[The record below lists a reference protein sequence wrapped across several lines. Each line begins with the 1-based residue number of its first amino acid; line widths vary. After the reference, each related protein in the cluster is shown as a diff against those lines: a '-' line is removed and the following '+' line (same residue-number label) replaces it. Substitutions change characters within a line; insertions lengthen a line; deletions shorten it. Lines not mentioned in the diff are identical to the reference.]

1 MHGLLNGKRVVV
13 TGAARGLGF
22 HFARACAEQGAAVV
36 MCDILAG
43 ELAESAHQLRE
54 QGYRIED
61 YAIDLAD
68 SDSID
73 AAFAAIGEQGAI
85 DGLVNNAA
93 MATGVG
99 GKNMIDYDPDLW
111 DRVMRVN
118 VKGTW
123 LVTRA
128 AVPLL
133 REGAGIVN
141 VASDTALW
149 GAPRLMA
156 YVASKGAVIAMTR
169 SMARE
174 LGEKRIRINAIAPG
188 LTRVEATEYVPAE
201 RHQLY
206 ENGRALAGAQQ
217 PEDVTGSVLWLL
229 SDLSGFVTGQ
239 LIPVNGGFI
248 FN

>member
-1 MHGLLNGKRVVV
+1 MHGLLNGKRIVV

-22 HFARACAEQGAAVV
+22 HFAKACAEQGATVV
-36 MCDILAG
+36 MCDILTG
-43 ELAESAHQLRE
+43 ELAESAHGLRE

-68 SDSID
+68 SEAID
-73 AAFAAIGEQGAI
+73 ATFATIGERGSI

-99 GKNMIDYDPDLW
+99 GKNMIDYDPSLW
-111 DRVMRVN
+111 DRVMSVN

-133 REGAGIVN
+133 REGSGIVN

>member
-1 MHGLLNGKRVVV
+1 MNGLLNGKRIVV
-13 TGAARGLGF
+13 TGAARGLGY
-22 HFARACAEQGAAVV
+22 HFAEACAGQGAAVV
-36 MCDILAG
+36 MCDILRG
-43 ELAESAHQLRE
+43 ELAESAHRLQE
-54 QGYRIED
+54 KGYRIESH
-61 YAIDLAD
+61 AIDLAD
-68 SDSID
+68 SESID
-73 AAFAAIGEQGAI
+73 RVFSAIGERGAI

-99 GKNMIDYDPDLW
+99 GKNMLDYDPDLW
-111 DRVMRVN
+111 DRVMTVN

-133 REGAGIVN
+133 REGAAIVN

-174 LGEKRIRINAIAPG
+174 LGSRNITVNCVAPG
-188 LTRVEATEYVPAE
+188 FIDTAMTKALEEKQRAALVANVP
-201 RHQLY
+201 L
-206 ENGRALAGAQQ
+206 GRLGT
-217 PEDVTGSVLWLL
+217 PEDVAAAVGFLASPAAAYITG
-229 SDLSGFVTGQ
+229 TT
-239 LIPVNGGFI
+239 IHVNGGMYMG
-248 FN
+248 

>member
-1 MHGLLNGKRVVV
+1 MHGLLDGKRIVV

-22 HFARACAEQGAAVV
+22 HFAKACAEQGATVV

-43 ELAESAHQLRE
+43 ELAESAHGLRE

-61 YAIDLAD
+61 YVIDLAD
-68 SDSID
+68 SASID
-73 AAFAAIGEQGAI
+73 ATFAAIAESGAI
-85 DGLVNNAA
+85 NGLVNNAA

-99 GKNMIDYDPDLW
+99 GKNMIDYDPELW
-111 DRVMRVN
+111 DRVMNVN

-133 REGAGIVN
+133 REGSGIVN

>member
-1 MHGLLNGKRVVV
+1 MHGLLDGKRIVV

-22 HFARACAEQGAAVV
+22 HFAKACAEQGATVV

-43 ELAESAHQLRE
+43 ELAESAHGLRE

-61 YAIDLAD
+61 YVIDLAD
-68 SDSID
+68 SASID
-73 AAFAAIGEQGAI
+73 ATFAAIAESGSI
-85 DGLVNNAA
+85 NGLVNNAA

-111 DRVMRVN
+111 DRVMNVN

-133 REGAGIVN
+133 REGSGIVN

>member
-1 MHGLLNGKRVVV
+1 MHGLLDGKRIVV

-22 HFARACAEQGAAVV
+22 HFAKACAEQGATVV

-43 ELAESAHQLRE
+43 ELAESAHGLRE

-61 YAIDLAD
+61 YVIDLAD
-68 SDSID
+68 SASID
-73 AAFAAIGEQGAI
+73 AAFTAIAESGAI

-111 DRVMRVN
+111 DRVMNVN

-133 REGAGIVN
+133 REGSGIVN

>member
-1 MHGLLNGKRVVV
+1 MNGLLNGKRIVV
-13 TGAARGLGF
+13 TGAARGLGY
-22 HFARACAEQGAAVV
+22 HFAESCAAQGATVV
-36 MCDILAG
+36 MCDILQG
-43 ELAESAHQLRE
+43 ELSESAHRLQ
-54 QGYRIED
+54 QKGYQIESH
-61 YAIDLAD
+61 AIDLA
-68 SDSID
+68 SQASIEQV
-73 AAFAAIGEQGAI
+73 FSAIGAQGPV

-111 DRVMRVN
+111 DRVMTVN

-123 LVTRA
+123 LVTRE

-133 REGAGIVN
+133 REGSAIVN

-206 ENGRALAGAQQ
+206 ENGRALSGAQQ
-217 PEDVTGSVLWLL
+217 PEDVTGSVVWLL
-229 SDLSGFVTGQ
+229 SDLSRFITGQ
-239 LIPVNGGFI
+239 LIPVNGGFV

>member
-1 MHGLLNGKRVVV
+1 MHGLLNGKRIVV
-13 TGAARGLGF
+13 TGSARGLGY
-22 HFARACAEQGAAVV
+22 HFAKACAEQGATVV

-43 ELAESAHQLRE
+43 ELAESAQQLR
-54 QGYRIED
+54 QLGFSVED
-61 YAIDLAD
+61 YVIDLAD
-68 SDSID
+68 SRSIETT
-73 AAFAAIGEQGAI
+73 FSAIGNNGGI

-111 DRVMRVN
+111 DRVMSVN

-133 REGAGIVN
+133 REGSGIVN